1 MGKHKDTQAGQ
12 TPSPE
17 QPDSTLPEP
26 SSPEW
31 DTSEPPPVPRPA
43 TIPEGILNQID
54 YVIRHPDEIFES
66 LRQDLDLWRLSRT
79 FLLIVVFTSAVYGF
93 VMGGTNW
100 LQGRDVVWGYD
111 LLRNPFTTDFLMM
124 CVTAVKVPVL
134 FLLTLLI
141 VVPPIYV
148 SSTFVGSRATFSQV
162 VTLLLASLAITGT
175 VLASMATVAFFF
187 SLTTR
192 SYSFIK
198 VLHVLFFAYAG
209 VVGLF
214 YLIRGF
220 KGVVRTRSYIGT
232 RLLFIGWL
240 VLYMFVG
247 TQLAWVMR
255 PFVGSPGKEF
265 TLFRERSGNFYE
277 NVAASIGKMFTED
290 LE

>member
-1 MGKHKDTQAGQ
+1 MEHDSEHQGKGQ
-12 TPSPE
+12 TPPPLPDVADPDAHFG
-17 QPDSTLPEP
+17 PDSEQEVEP
-26 SSPEW
+26 A
-31 DTSEPPPVPRPA
+31 D
-43 TIPEGILNQID
+43 IPSGLLHQID

-111 LLRNPFTTDFLMM
+111 FLRNPFTTDFLMM

-220 KGVVRTRSYIGT
+220 NGVVRTRSYIGT

-277 NVAASIGKMFTED
+277 NVAVSVGKMFTED
-290 LE
+290 IE